1 MSIDDEHLAVRD
13 DRPAAGGW
21 RPAGERKRRI
31 ATAAFIA
38 LLALALFWPAPVVT
52 INGICCNAHL
62 PIDDLSFLGREAPSW
77 DVAFWCL
84 AGIFLI
90 ALLQTAESRDFAI
103 GWRTIRASRLHVPR
117 RTVAFLAASAALV
130 ALAWRFADAPV
141 TAFAERIESDQLENV
156 IRIFN
161 RLGGGMNP
169 AMIVLFFLVAGV
181 VYTHRRWV
189 EYSIAMAF
197 GGLSAGILAQAIK
210 YAVARA
216 RPELWLGPSVRA
228 HVAASFPSGHTI
240 AAFSLAGVLLVASR
254 NNALR
259 VIAILLAIGVG
270 CARILA
276 FRHWTSDVL
285 ASALLGLL
293 AAYVAA
299 RSVISDVRPDV
310 EAELPGR

>member
-1 MSIDDEHLAVRD
+1 MSINDKHLAVRDDEHLTVREDEHLAVRD
-13 DRPAAGGW
+13 G
-21 RPAGERKRRI
+21 KRR
-31 ATAAFIA
+31 TAAAVFVA

-52 INGICCNAHL
+52 VNDVCCHAQL

-77 DVAFWCL
+77 DVVYWCV

-90 ALLQTAESRDFAI
+90 ALLQTAESRDFGEA
-103 GWRTIRASRLHVPR
+103 WRIVRGSRLDLRPR
-117 RTVAFLAASAALV
+117 AAGLGFVIASAIAV
-130 ALAWRFADAPV
+130 ALTWRFADAPV
-141 TAFAERIESDQLENV
+141 TAFAEQIESDRLENA

-181 VYTHRRWV
+181 VYVHRHWV
-189 EYSIAMAF
+189 EYAVAMAL
-197 GGLSAGILAQAIK
+197 GGLGAGIVAQAIK

-240 AAFSLAGVLLVASR
+240 AAFSLAGVLLFASR

-259 VIAILLAIGVG
+259 AVALALAVGVG

-276 FRHWTSDVL
+276 FRHWASDVV
-285 ASALLGLL
+285 ASALLALL

-299 RSVISDVRPDV
+299 RSVTRPRPTRT
-310 EAELPGR
+310 L

>member
-1 MSIDDEHLAVRD
+1 MSIEGKRH
-13 DRPAAGGW
+13 AA
-21 RPAGERKRRI
+21 AC
-31 ATAAFIA
+31 AFIA

-52 INGICCNAHL
+52 INALCCDAHL

-84 AGIFLI
+84 AGLFLI

-103 GWRTIRASRLHVPR
+103 GWRILRVSHLHVPR
-117 RTVAFLAASAALV
+117 RTLAFVVAGAALV

-169 AMIVLFFLVAGV
+169 AMIVLFFLIAGV
-181 VYTHRRWV
+181 VYAHRRWV
-189 EYSIAMAF
+189 EYSVAMAL
-197 GGLSAGILAQAIK
+197 GGLSAGVIAQAIK

-254 NNALR
+254 NNTLR
-259 VIAILLAIGVG
+259 IIASLFAIGVG

-293 AAYVAA
+293 AAYVAT
-299 RSVISDVRPDV
+299 RSVIGETR
-310 EAELPGR
+310 E

>member
-1 MSIDDEHLAVRD
+1 MSIES
-13 DRPAAGGW
+13 
-21 RPAGERKRRI
+21 KRRT
-31 ATAAFIA
+31 ASAAFLA
-38 LLALALFWPAPVVT
+38 LLALALFWPAPVLTV
-52 INGICCNAHL
+52 NDVCCDAHL

-84 AGIFLI
+84 AGLFLI
-90 ALLQTAESRDFAI
+90 ALLQTAESRDFAEA
-103 GWRTIRASRLHVPR
+103 WRVVRGARLHIPRLTVPFVIASG
-117 RTVAFLAASAALV
+117 VAV

-141 TAFAERIESDQLENV
+141 TAFAERIESDRLENV

-169 AMIVLFFLVAGV
+169 AMIVLFFFVAGV
-181 VYTHRRWV
+181 VYLERRWIEHAV
-189 EYSIAMAF
+189 AMAL
-197 GGLSAGILAQAIK
+197 GGLAAGAVAQAVK

-240 AAFSLAGVLLVASR
+240 AAFSLAGVLLFASR
-254 NNALR
+254 SRALR
-259 VIAILLAIGVG
+259 AVALILALGVG

-285 ASALLGLL
+285 ASALLALL
-293 AAYVAA
+293 AAYIAT
-299 RSVISDVRPDV
+299 RSVPTRT
-310 EAELPGR
+310 PGEYV

>member
-1 MSIDDEHLAVRD
+1 MFIES
-13 DRPAAGGW
+13 
-21 RPAGERKRRI
+21 KRRA
-31 ATAAFIA
+31 ATCAFIA

-52 INGICCNAHL
+52 INDLCCDAYL

-90 ALLQTAESRDFAI
+90 ALLQTAESRDFAL
-103 GWRTIRASRLHVPR
+103 GWRIIRASRLHVPR

-169 AMIVLFFLVAGV
+169 AMIVLFFFVAGV

-189 EYSIAMAF
+189 EYAIAMAL
-197 GGLSAGILAQAIK
+197 GGLSAGVVAQAIK

-240 AAFSLAGVLLVASR
+240 AAFSLAGVLLFGSR
-254 NNALR
+254 SNALR
-259 VIAILLAIGVG
+259 TIAILLAIGVG

-299 RSVISDVRPDV
+299 RSVLSDASSGAGSMPS
-310 EAELPGR
+310 EG

>member
-1 MSIDDEHLAVRD
+1 MSIG
-13 DRPAAGGW
+13 DRPAAGGP
-21 RPAGERKRRI
+21 RPAADSKRRI
-31 ATAAFIA
+31 ATWGFIA

-52 INGICCNAHL
+52 INALCCDAHL

-77 DVAFWCL
+77 DVAFWCI
-84 AGIFLI
+84 AGLFLI

-103 GWRTIRASRLHVPR
+103 AWRILRASRPHVPR
-117 RTVAFLAASAALV
+117 RTLAFVLASAALV
-130 ALAWRFADAPV
+130 AVAWHFADASV

-189 EYSIAMAF
+189 EYAVAMAL
-197 GGLSAGILAQAIK
+197 GGLSAGIIAQAIK

-254 NNALR
+254 NNTLR
-259 VIAILLAIGVG
+259 AVAVLLAIAVG

-276 FRHWTSDVL
+276 FRHWTSDVI

-293 AAYVAA
+293 AAYVAV
-299 RSVISDVRPDV
+299 RSVMS
-310 EAELPGR
+310 EARG

>member
-1 MSIDDEHLAVRD
+1 MQST
-13 DRPAAGGW
+13 
-21 RPAGERKRRI
+21 RKRH
-31 ATAAFIA
+31 TAAVAFAA

-52 INGICCNAHL
+52 VNDVCCHAKL

-77 DVAFWCL
+77 DVVYWCV

-90 ALLQTAESRDFAI
+90 ALLQTAESRDFGEA
-103 GWRTIRASRLHVPR
+103 WRIVRSSRPGLRPRASGLGFVIG
-117 RTVAFLAASAALV
+117 SAIAV
-130 ALAWRFADAPV
+130 ALTWRFADARV
-141 TAFAERIESDQLENV
+141 TAFAERIESDRVENV

-181 VYTHRRWV
+181 VYAHRRWI
-189 EYSIAMAF
+189 EYAVAMAF
-197 GGLSAGILAQAIK
+197 GGLGAGIVAQAVK

-240 AAFSLAGVLLVASR
+240 AAFSLAGVLLFASR
-254 NNALR
+254 GYVLRGAAL
-259 VIAILLAIGVG
+259 LLAIGVA

-276 FRHWTSDVL
+276 FRHWASDVL
-285 ASALLGLL
+285 ASALLALL
-293 AAYVAA
+293 AASIAW
-299 RSVISDVRPDV
+299 RMCT
-310 EAELPGR
+310 PGAYDSTLREDDTTYGE

>member
-1 MSIDDEHLAVRD
+1 V
-13 DRPAAGGW
+13 
-21 RPAGERKRRI
+21 
-31 ATAAFIA
+31 A
-38 LLALALFWPAPVVT
+38 LLALALFWPAPVLTV
-52 INGICCNAHL
+52 NDVCCDARL

-77 DVAFWCL
+77 DVAYWCL

-90 ALLQTAESRDFAI
+90 ALLQTAESRDF
-103 GWRTIRASRLHVPR
+103 GE
-117 RTVAFLAASAALV
+117 
-130 ALAWRFADAPV
+130 AWRIVRSARPVLGPRSSVLGLAIVAGVVAVVLTWRYADAPV
-141 TAFAERIESDQLENV
+141 TAFAERIESDQLENT

-181 VYTHRRWV
+181 AYKHRRWI
-189 EYSIAMAF
+189 EYAVAMAL
-197 GGLSAGILAQAIK
+197 GGLAAGLVAQAIK

-240 AAFSLAGVLLVASR
+240 AAFSLAGVLLFASR
-254 NNALR
+254 SAPLR
-259 VIAILLAIGVG
+259 ASAFLLAVAVG

-285 ASALLGLL
+285 ASALVALL
-293 AAYVAA
+293 AAHVAS
-299 RSVISDVRPDV
+299 RSVRLYS
-310 EAELPGR
+310 